1 MSKARDLADNASTT
15 AADKTKID
23 GIEALADVTDVT
35 NVTDSGALM
44 DSELANVAAVKALN
58 QGLATTD
65 SPTFAAVNATTFTG
79 AGSGITS
86 LTAANLTG
94 ALPAI
99 NGSGITSL
107 TAANLTGALP
117 AIDGSALT
125 GVSGSTTAGAV
136 GTYAFLF
143 EVAGNVTGKN
153 TTRAG
158 SGLRYANAMTDLTQS
173 WAGYSPTS
181 ASGTWRCMGYTG
193 RYNNRTTNVAS
204 YPGTRITLWL
214 RIS

>member
-79 AGSGITS
+79 A
-86 LTAANLTG
+86 
-94 ALPAI
+94 
-99 NGSGITSL
+99 GSGITSL